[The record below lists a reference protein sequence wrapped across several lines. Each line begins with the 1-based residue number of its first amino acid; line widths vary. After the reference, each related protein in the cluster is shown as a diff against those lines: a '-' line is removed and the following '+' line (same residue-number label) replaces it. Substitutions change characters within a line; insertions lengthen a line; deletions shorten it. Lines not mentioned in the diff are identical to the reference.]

1 MNNFTY
7 RSPEEKD
14 NLEAIL
20 KERRKQINRQQ
31 IIFGCILAGIVS
43 IVALYI
49 GVHLYYTEYDGYIH
63 VDDTHVRTP
72 IDVFVDHMYVS
83 PGDVVMPGDT
93 LYSYYMLDMFIEQG
107 NLNNEP
113 TVVVRDRDYQLRYV
127 TTQQQ
132 ISVAL
137 VRIDELKRQIP
148 IEDHNIRF
156 GLSDNA
162 HKLDLERQLKE
173 AEANLRALQNE
184 RNTIEQLRREV
195 NVSVARSGYNR
206 RDSAGMTLFND
217 YHSFRAR
224 EARVYR
230 LATDTAVVINVE
242 ASDHNIFFEKE
253 SILTMRPLN
262 LEGDNV
268 QVIAYVP
275 VDKMNKITNNTRA
288 TVIVNDDV
296 EFRAHVSV
304 LGLRTEEIPAS
315 LRSYFMKKNTAVMA
329 SFYIDKGQVMPFW
342 AVTDGMPIKVRVKNT
357 DSWVG
362 YKTGDYLWFMS
373 GRGVSEFSLKVFM
386 IRQRLHKMRH
396 EWISPQELEDMTSED
411 DFLRETESNSARR
424 LREEIHDVQDGYEMP
439 NHPEGFVPDEERAST
454 SQWGT
459 YDGNFNQQQEG
470 QR

>member
-14 NLEAIL
+14 NLESIL

-31 IIFGCILAGIVS
+31 IIFGCILAVILT
-43 IVALYI
+43 IVALYV

-63 VDDTHVRTP
+63 VDDNHVRTP
-72 IDVFVDHMYVS
+72 IDVFVDHMYVA

-93 LYSYYMLDMFIEQG
+93 LYSYYMLDMFIEQS

-113 TVVVRDRDYQLRYV
+113 NVVVRDRDYQLRYV
-127 TTQQQ
+127 TAQQQ
-132 ISVAL
+132 IGVLL
-137 VRIDELKRQIP
+137 VRIDELKRQIS

-173 AEANLRALQNE
+173 AEANLRALQTE

-217 YHSFRAR
+217 YNSFRAR
-224 EARVYR
+224 DAIVYR
-230 LATDTAVVINVE
+230 LATDTAVVINVM

-253 SILTMRPLN
+253 SIVTTRPLN
-262 LEGDNV
+262 QRSNI
-268 QVIAYVP
+268 QVMAYVP

-304 LGLRTEEIPAS
+304 LGLRTEEIPAA

-329 SFYIDKGQVMPFW
+329 SLNIDKGQVLPFW

-373 GRGVSEFSLKVFM
+373 GRGVSELSLKVFM

-396 EWISPQELEDMTSED
+396 EWISPQELENMTDED
-411 DFLRETESNSARR
+411 DYLRRMEANSNSSLNEELNDEMSDPDTER
-424 LREEIHDVQDGYEMP
+424 LGATQNDVQPLEQS
-439 NHPEGFVPDEERAST
+439 N
-454 SQWGT
+454 
-459 YDGNFNQQQEG
+459 N
-470 QR
+470 

>member
-7 RSPEEKD
+7 RSPQEKE

-20 KERRKQINRQQ
+20 KERRKKVNRQQ
-31 IIFGCILAGIVS
+31 LIFGCILAFIVF
-43 IVALYI
+43 IVAMYI
-49 GVHLYYTEYDGYIH
+49 GVHLYYTEYDGYIR
-63 VDDTHVRTP
+63 VDDNHVRTP
-72 IDVFVDHMYVS
+72 MDAFVDRIYVS

-93 LYSYYMLDMFIEQG
+93 LYSYYMLDMFIEQS
-107 NLNNEP
+107 NLNSEP
-113 TVVVRDRDYQLRYV
+113 SVVVRDRDMQLRYV
-127 TTQQQ
+127 STQQQ
-132 ISVAL
+132 ISVLL
-137 VRIDELKRQIP
+137 VRINELKRQIP

-206 RDSAGMTLFND
+206 RDSSGMTIFND
-217 YHSFRAR
+217 YNSFRAR
-224 EARVYR
+224 DAIIYR
-230 LATDTAVVINVE
+230 LASDTAIVINVM

-253 SILTMRPLN
+253 SILTTRPLN
-262 LEGDNV
+262 LRNSNM
-268 QVIAYVP
+268 QVMAYVP

-296 EFRAHVSV
+296 SFRAHVSV
-304 LGLRTEEIPAS
+304 LGLRTEEIPEA

-329 SFYIDKGQVMPFW
+329 SLYIDKGQVLPFW

-373 GRGVSEFSLKVFM
+373 GRGVSELSLKVFM
-386 IRQRLHKMRH
+386 LRQKLHKLRH
-396 EWISPQELEDMTSED
+396 EWISPKELESLTDED
-411 DFLRETESNSARR
+411 DFLRSMEEHSNRTMTDEM
-424 LREEIHDVQDGYEMP
+424 EEVQQSTT
-439 NHPEGFVPDEERAST
+439 EER
-454 SQWGT
+454 
-459 YDGNFNQQQEG
+459 
-470 QR
+470 

>member
-14 NLEAIL
+14 NLESIL
-20 KERRKQINRQQ
+20 RERRKQINRQQ
-31 IIFGCILAGIVS
+31 IIFGCILGVIVA

-49 GVHLYYTEYDGYIH
+49 GMHLYYTEYDGYIH
-63 VDDTHVRTP
+63 VDDNHVRTP
-72 IDVFVDHMYVS
+72 VDVFVDHMYVA

-93 LYSYYMLDMFIEQG
+93 LYSYYMLDMFIEQS

-127 TTQQQ
+127 TAQQQ
-132 ISVAL
+132 ISVLL
-137 VRIDELKRQIP
+137 VRINELKRQIP

-217 YHSFRAR
+217 YNSFRAR
-224 EARVYR
+224 DAMLFR
-230 LATDTAVVINVE
+230 LATDTAIVINVL

-253 SILTMRPLN
+253 SMLSTRPLN
-262 LEGDNV
+262 LRNGNL
-268 QVIAYVP
+268 QVMAYIP

-304 LGLRTEEIPAS
+304 LGLRTEEIPVA

-329 SFYIDKGQVMPFW
+329 SLYLDRGQVLPFW
-342 AVTDGMPIKVRVKNT
+342 AVTDGMPVKVRVKNT
-357 DSWVG
+357 DSWEG
-362 YKTGDYLWFMS
+362 KKTGDYLWFMS
-373 GRGVSEFSLKVFM
+373 GRGVPELSLQIFM
-386 IRQRLHKMRH
+386 IRQRLHKLRH
-396 EWISPQELEDMTSED
+396 EWISPQELEEATKD
-411 DFLRETESNSARR
+411 DAFLRG
-424 LREEIHDVQDGYEMP
+424 LEERSHSSVGEELNNMQNGYEEP
-439 NHPEGFVPDEERAST
+439 YNSDPVNPDVELNDA
-454 SQWGT
+454 
-459 YDGNFNQQQEG
+459 NQ
-470 QR
+470 

>member
-7 RSPEEKD
+7 RSPQEKE

-20 KERRKQINRQQ
+20 KERRKKVNRQQ
-31 IIFGCILAGIVS
+31 LIFGCILAFIVF
-43 IVALYI
+43 IVAMYI
-49 GVHLYYTEYDGYIH
+49 GVHLYYTEYDGYIR
-63 VDDTHVRTP
+63 VDDNHVRTP
-72 IDVFVDHMYVS
+72 MDAFVDRIYVS

-93 LYSYYMLDMFIEQG
+93 LYSYYMLDMFIEQS
-107 NLNNEP
+107 NLNSEP
-113 TVVVRDRDYQLRYV
+113 SVVVRDRDMQLRYV
-127 TTQQQ
+127 STQQQ
-132 ISVAL
+132 ISVLL
-137 VRIDELKRQIP
+137 VRINELKRQIP

-206 RDSAGMTLFND
+206 RDSSGMTIFKD
-217 YHSFRAR
+217 YKSFRAR
-224 EARVYR
+224 DAIIYR
-230 LATDTAVVINVE
+230 LASDTAIVINVM

-253 SILTMRPLN
+253 SILTTRPLN
-262 LEGDNV
+262 LRNSNM
-268 QVIAYVP
+268 QVMAYVP

-296 EFRAHVSV
+296 SFRAHVSV
-304 LGLRTEEIPAS
+304 LGLRTEEIPEA

-329 SFYIDKGQVMPFW
+329 SLYIDKGQVLPFW

-373 GRGVSEFSLKVFM
+373 GRGVSELSLKVFM
-386 IRQRLHKMRH
+386 LRQKLHKLRH
-396 EWISPQELEDMTSED
+396 EWISPKELESLTDED
-411 DFLRETESNSARR
+411 DFLRSMEEHSNRTMTDEM
-424 LREEIHDVQDGYEMP
+424 EEVQQSTT
-439 NHPEGFVPDEERAST
+439 EER
-454 SQWGT
+454 
-459 YDGNFNQQQEG
+459 
-470 QR
+470 

>member
-7 RSPEEKD
+7 RSPQEKE

-20 KERRKQINRQQ
+20 KERRKKVNRQQ
-31 IIFGCILAGIVS
+31 LIFGCILAFIVF
-43 IVALYI
+43 IVAMYI
-49 GVHLYYTEYDGYIH
+49 GVHLYYTEYDGYIR
-63 VDDTHVRTP
+63 VDDNHVRTP
-72 IDVFVDHMYVS
+72 MDAFVDRIYVS

-93 LYSYYMLDMFIEQG
+93 LYSYYMLDMFIEQS
-107 NLNNEP
+107 NLNSEP
-113 TVVVRDRDYQLRYV
+113 SVVVRDRDMQLRYV
-127 TTQQQ
+127 STQQQ
-132 ISVAL
+132 ISVLL
-137 VRIDELKRQIP
+137 VRINELKRQIP

-206 RDSAGMTLFND
+206 RDSSGMTIFND
-217 YHSFRAR
+217 YNSFRAR
-224 EARVYR
+224 DAIIYR
-230 LATDTAVVINVE
+230 LASDTAIVINVM

-253 SILTMRPLN
+253 SILTTRPLN
-262 LEGDNV
+262 LRNSNM
-268 QVIAYVP
+268 QVMAYVP

-296 EFRAHVSV
+296 SFRAHVSV
-304 LGLRTEEIPAS
+304 LGLRTEEIPEA

-329 SFYIDKGQVMPFW
+329 SLYIDKGQVLPFW

-373 GRGVSEFSLKVFM
+373 GRGVSELSLKVFM
-386 IRQRLHKMRH
+386 LRQKLHKLRH
-396 EWISPQELEDMTSED
+396 EWISPKELESLTDED
-411 DFLRETESNSARR
+411 DFLRSMEEHSNRTMTDEMEEVQQSTTE
-424 LREEIHDVQDGYEMP
+424 E
-439 NHPEGFVPDEERAST
+439 
-454 SQWGT
+454 
-459 YDGNFNQQQEG
+459 
-470 QR
+470 